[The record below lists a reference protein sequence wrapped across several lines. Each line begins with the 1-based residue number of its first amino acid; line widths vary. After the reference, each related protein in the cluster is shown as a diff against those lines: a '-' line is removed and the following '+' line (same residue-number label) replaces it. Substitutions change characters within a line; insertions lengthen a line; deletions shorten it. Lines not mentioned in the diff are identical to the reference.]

1 MTRPA
6 ASPPAHPRARQCYP
20 CPGQSERSL
29 MHATNTGPPL
39 PDRGR
44 ITDVSGISVG
54 HYTDLQ
60 HGTGCTAVLVDEP
73 AVAGIDVRGA
83 ATASRETQLLH
94 PLATIEHIHGVMLS
108 GGSVFGLDA
117 AAGVVRFLE
126 ENKRG
131 LKIGRAVIPIV
142 PAANIFDLGLLS
154 HAVRPTADNGYAA
167 ASAADRE
174 FELGTVG
181 AGTGATVGKLRGGD
195 HSTKGGVGT
204 ASVSLGDGIL
214 VGAIVITNAVGS
226 IVDPGTGAV
235 VAGPRTEN
243 RFENTMDFLVDN
255 PPRLR
260 DLMGIRNSSHTVVGV
275 LATNVGLDKKAASRF
290 AGAGQDAIA
299 MAVRPAHMSGDGDIV
314 FALATGTHPRL
325 SGEDAIAGIE
335 DRLRAAA
342 MQAMV
347 GAILSSIEHA
357 TGLGGVPSAAEH
369 AAGISRETKP

>member
-1 MTRPA
+1 LT
-6 ASPPAHPRARQCYP
+6 YN
-20 CPGQSERSL
+20 
-29 MHATNTGPPL
+29 ATTSGSWI
-39 PDRGR
+39 PDRGQ
-44 ITDVSGISVG
+44 ITDVPGISVG
-54 HYTDLQ
+54 HYTDLE
-60 HGTGCTAVLVDEP
+60 HATGCTAVLVDEP
-73 AVAGIDVRGA
+73 AVGGIDIRGA

-94 PLATIEHIHGVMLS
+94 PLATREHIHGVMLA

-126 ENKRG
+126 EKGRG

-154 HAVRPTADNGYAA
+154 HAVRPTADDGYTAA
-167 ASAADRE
+167 REAGRE

-181 AGTGATVGKLRGGD
+181 AGTGATVGKLRGGN
-195 HSTKGGVGT
+195 HSTKGGIGT

-214 VGAIVITNAVGS
+214 VGAIVTTNAIGS
-226 IVDPGTGAV
+226 VIDPDNGIV
-235 VAGPRTEN
+235 VAGPRTETG
-243 RFENTMDFLVDN
+243 FENTMDFLVDD

-260 DLMGIRNSSHTVVGV
+260 DLMGIRNSSNTVVGV
-275 LATNVGLDKKAASRF
+275 VATNAGLDKKAASRF

-299 MAVRPAHMSGDGDIV
+299 MAVRPAHMSGDGDTV
-314 FALATGTHPRL
+314 FALATGVHPRL
-325 SGEDAIAGIE
+325 SGEETIAGIE

-342 MQAMV
+342 MRAMI

-369 AAGISRETKP
+369 TATFAPEAGS

>member
-1 MTRPA
+1 M
-6 ASPPAHPRARQCYP
+6 
-20 CPGQSERSL
+20 
-29 MHATNTGPPL
+29 
-39 PDRGR
+39 
-44 ITDVSGISVG
+44 G

>member
-1 MTRPA
+1 M
-6 ASPPAHPRARQCYP
+6 
-20 CPGQSERSL
+20 PGI
-29 MHATNTGPPL
+29 A
-39 PDRGR
+39 
-44 ITDVSGISVG
+44 VG
-54 HYTDLQ
+54 HYSDLE
-60 HGTGCTAVLVDEP
+60 HGTGCTAVLSDQP
-73 AVAGIDVRGA
+73 AVGGIDIRGA

-117 AAGVVRFLE
+117 VAGVVKYLE
-126 ENKRG
+126 ENGRG

-154 HAVRPTADNGYAA
+154 HAVRPTADDGYAA

-195 HSTKGGVGT
+195 HSIKGGVGT
-204 ASVSLGDGIL
+204 ASVSLGDGIV
-214 VGAIVITNAVGS
+214 VGAIVTTNAIGS
-226 IVDPGTGAV
+226 IVDPDTGAV
-235 VAGPRTEN
+235 VAGPRTN
-243 RFENTMDFLVDN
+243 SGFENTMDFLIDD

-260 DLMGIRNSSHTVVGV
+260 DLMGIRNSSNTVVGV
-275 LATNVGLDKKAASRF
+275 VATNVGLDKKAASRF

-299 MAVRPAHMSGDGDIV
+299 MAVRPAHMSGDGDTV

-335 DRLRAAA
+335 DRLRAGA
-342 MQAMV
+342 MRAMV

-357 TGLGGVPSAAEH
+357 TGLGGVPSASEH
-369 AAGISRETKP
+369 IANMDGEAAHD